1 MAVLLTSADINKWYK
16 GLNIARTQSGVRL
29 NSIIEPNYTSKE
41 TYDRVLNLIN
51 NIVQSRKD
59 SEYLSTSDL
68 SEMSSSF
75 AAGNIIRNIDR
86 TSIENDIYSLL
97 RICPNQVCTQT
108 TISTDKS
115 NSTHQ
120 NANSNVCIT
129 TDNSNGTNGNG
140 DHNNGDKTNGAH
152 SNGTNENQVCSL
164 SACAQGDAG
173 SYGNGTCAHGTKS
186 NTYHANGVGNNNEI
200 CLHGH
205 NSNGLH
211 TKGAD
216 KANGTCNNG
225 TQYVSSNGSDGYM
238 NTNSDG
244 TQGNGLNANGR
255 NTNGTFLNGT
265 LTNGYNTNEW
275 CTNGTNTNQT
285 KSNETCINGE
295 NSNGLHSNG
304 YSNSTLTNGTN
315 SDGCNQKF
323 SNSNKNYYTEEQA
336 KNRLI

>member
-16 GLNIARTQSGVRL
+16 GLNIARTQSGVGL

-75 AAGNIIRNIDR
+75 ADGDIIRNIDR

-186 NTYHANGVGNNNEI
+186 NTYHANGVGNNNGI

-205 NSNGLH
+205 NQNALH

-216 KANGTCNNG
+216 NAHGTDTVRC
-225 TQYVSSNGSDGYM
+225 
-238 NTNSDG
+238 
-244 TQGNGLNANGR
+244 
-255 NTNGTFLNGT
+255 TNGTYLNGT

>member
-16 GLNIARTQSGVRL
+16 GLNIARTQSGVGL

-59 SEYLSTSDL
+59 SKYLSTSDL

-75 AAGNIIRNIDR
+75 ANGDIIRNIDR

-120 NANSNVCIT
+120 NVNSNVCIT

-164 SACAQGDAG
+164 SACAQGDSG

-186 NTYHANGVGNNNEI
+186 NTYHANGVGNNNGI

-205 NSNGLH
+205 NQNALH

-216 KANGTCNNG
+216 NAHGTDTVRC
-225 TQYVSSNGSDGYM
+225 
-238 NTNSDG
+238 
-244 TQGNGLNANGR
+244 
-255 NTNGTFLNGT
+255 TNGTYLNGT

>member
-16 GLNIARTQSGVRL
+16 GLNIARTQSGVGL

-75 AAGNIIRNIDR
+75 ADGNVIRNIDR

-120 NANSNVCIT
+120 NTNSNVCIT

-140 DHNNGDKTNGAH
+140 DHSNGDKTNGAH

-164 SACAQGDAG
+164 SACAQGDSG

-186 NTYHANGVGNNNEI
+186 NTYHANGVGNNNGI

-205 NSNGLH
+205 NQNTLH

-216 KANGTCNNG
+216 NAHGTDTVRC
-225 TQYVSSNGSDGYM
+225 
-238 NTNSDG
+238 
-244 TQGNGLNANGR
+244 
-255 NTNGTFLNGT
+255 TNGTYLNGT

>member
-75 AAGNIIRNIDR
+75 ADGNIIRNIDR

-186 NTYHANGVGNNNEI
+186 NTYYANGVGNNNGI

-205 NSNGLH
+205 NQNALH

-216 KANGTCNNG
+216 NAHGTDTVRC
-225 TQYVSSNGSDGYM
+225 
-238 NTNSDG
+238 
-244 TQGNGLNANGR
+244 
-255 NTNGTFLNGT
+255 TNGTYLNGT